1 MDEETLKNIIEALL
15 FAADEPLTTRR
26 LRDVLGL
33 ADANVV
39 RRAVEALQKDCAEAH
54 RGIQIEEIAGGFR
67 LLSNLEYADY
77 VEQLHK
83 SERKARF
90 SQAALETLAIVAYR
104 QPIHRADIEAIR
116 GVQVDAVLRALQERG
131 LVRILGRA
139 EVLGRPF
146 LYGTTRRFL
155 EAFGLKNLDD
165 LPNAEELQIP

>member
-1 MDEETLKNIIEALL
+1 MDEQLLKNILEALL

-39 RRAVEALQKDCAEAH
+39 RRTIEALQKDYTEAH

-83 SERKARF
+83 SERKTRL
-90 SQAALETLAIVAYR
+90 SPAALETLAIVAYR

-131 LVRILGRA
+131 LVRIVGRA

-146 LYGTTRRFL
+146 LYGTTKRFL
-155 EAFGLKNLDD
+155 ETFGLNTLGD
-165 LPNAEELQIP
+165 LPNVEEFQLP

>member
-1 MDEETLKNIIEALL
+1 MDEPQLKNAIEALL

-26 LRDVLGL
+26 MRDVLGL
-33 ADANVV
+33 QDGNVV
-39 RRAVEALQKDCAEAH
+39 RRAAKSLQGDYAEAG

-67 LLSNLEYADY
+67 MLSSRDY
-77 VEQLHK
+77 GNFVEQLHK
-83 SERKARF
+83 SERKTRL

-116 GVQVDAVLRALQERG
+116 GVQVDAVIHGLQERG
-131 LVRILGRA
+131 LVRIVGRA

-155 EAFGLKNLDD
+155 EVFGLKNLDE
-165 LPNAEELQIP
+165 LPNAGELHIP